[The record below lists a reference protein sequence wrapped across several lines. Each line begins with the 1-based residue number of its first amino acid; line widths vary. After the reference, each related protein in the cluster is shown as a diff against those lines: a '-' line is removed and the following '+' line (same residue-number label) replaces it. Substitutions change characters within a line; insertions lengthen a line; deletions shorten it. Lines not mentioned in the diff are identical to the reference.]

1 VLAPIADLVAVLTGE
16 LGAEVAL
23 VVTSLWIRC

>member
-1 VLAPIADLVAVLTGE
+1 MADLVAVLTGE
-16 LGAEVAL
+16 LGAEVVL